1 MTYSDT
7 LLTVEHQ
14 TIVHTQHE
22 LEQEQEYEQQLQ
34 DARNGLGDLAL
45 LPEANPNKLDSY
57 VSLPKQT
64 KFNTCSHGH
73 LYKEDI
79 KTRMTYHDDG
89 SGDWV
94 LCSDDPD
101 YEQYIMAG
109 NPTHV
114 PANPLNA

>member
-14 TIVHTQHE
+14 TIVYTQHE

-73 LYKEDI
+73 LYKEGI
-79 KTRMTYHDDG
+79 KTHMTYHDDG

-94 LCSDDPD
+94 FCSDDPD

-114 PANPLNA
+114 PANPLNV

>member
-1 MTYSDT
+1 
-7 LLTVEHQ
+7 
-14 TIVHTQHE
+14 
-22 LEQEQEYEQQLQ
+22 
-34 DARNGLGDLAL
+34 
-45 LPEANPNKLDSY
+45 
-57 VSLPKQT
+57 
-64 KFNTCSHGH
+64 
-73 LYKEDI
+73 
-79 KTRMTYHDDG
+79 MTYHDDG

>member
-45 LPEANPNKLDSY
+45 LPEPT
-57 VSLPKQT
+57 QT
-64 KFNTCSHGH
+64 SSTA
-73 LYKEDI
+73 
-79 KTRMTYHDDG
+79 T
-89 SGDWV
+89 
-94 LCSDDPD
+94 
-101 YEQYIMAG
+101 
-109 NPTHV
+109 
-114 PANPLNA
+114 

>member
-1 MTYSDT
+1 MNSNRNRNTSSSCRTRATDWET
-7 LLTVEHQ
+7 LL
-14 TIVHTQHE
+14 
-22 LEQEQEYEQQLQ
+22 
-34 DARNGLGDLAL
+34 L

-73 LYKEDI
+73 LYKEGI